1 MQTQMQWQV
10 VVRDADEAVA
20 AVRAGAER
28 LEIAST
34 ALEVIRA
41 AVQRVR
47 YLRDG
52 VVIVVDL
59 AAGDATSAAL
69 ALRARQ
75 LAGCGVDA
83 VQVPVP
89 VGPGGELRLIRLGAL
104 VREGVPVVPVL
115 AVPTSR
121 SAGVDDD
128 PARLARQVAVAAAQS
143 FAAVLLDLTAAGG
156 AGPGVE
162 VVEPG
167 GLVGAITVLRRRGAV
182 VGLRAAPRPR
192 DVARLLHW
200 APDFACLTCQ
210 ERGEREPLVLDAA
223 RVTQWHVG
231 LAARQRPGGASAPGV
246 AR

>member
-75 LAGCGVDA
+75 LADCGVDA

-89 VGPGGELRLIRLGAL
+89 GGPDGELRLIRLGAL
-104 VREGVPVVPVL
+104 AREGVPVVPVL

>member
-28 LEIAST
+28 LEIAGA

-47 YLRDG
+47 YLRDD
-52 VVIVVDL
+52 VVIVAEL
-59 AAGDATSAAL
+59 ATGDATSAAL

-89 VGPGGELRLIRLGAL
+89 VGPDGELRLIRLGAL

>member
-28 LEIAST
+28 LEITGA

-47 YLRDG
+47 YLRDD
-52 VVIVVDL
+52 VVIVAEL

-89 VGPGGELRLIRLGAL
+89 GGPDGELRLTRLGAL

-115 AVPTSR
+115 AVPM
-121 SAGVDDD
+121 GVGDD

-156 AGPGVE
+156 AGPWRE
-162 VVEPG
+162 AVEPG
-167 GLVGAITVLRRRGAV
+167 GLVGAIAVLRRRGAV

-210 ERGEREPLVLDAA
+210 ERGEREPFVLDAA
-223 RVTQWHVG
+223 RVTQWHAG
-231 LAARQRPGGASAPGV
+231 LAARQRLGGVSAPG
-246 AR
+246 ATR

>member
-75 LAGCGVDA
+75 LTGCGVDA

-89 VGPGGELRLIRLGAL
+89 GGPDGELRLTRLGAL
-104 VREGVPVVPVL
+104 AREGVPVVPVL
-115 AVPTSR
+115 AVPT
-121 SAGVDDD
+121 GGGDD
-128 PARLARQVAVAAAQS
+128 PARLARQAAVAAAQS

-156 AGPGVE
+156 AGPWRE
-162 VVEPG
+162 AVEPG
-167 GLVGAITVLRRRGAV
+167 SLVGAIAVLRRRGAA

-200 APDFACLTCQ
+200 GPDFACLTCQ

>member
-28 LEIAST
+28 LEIAGT

-89 VGPGGELRLIRLGAL
+89 VGPDGELRLIRLGAL

-156 AGPGVE
+156 AGPWRE
-162 VVEPG
+162 AVEPG
-167 GLVGAITVLRRRGAV
+167 GLVGAIAVLRRRGAA

-223 RVTQWHVG
+223 RVTQWHAG

>member
-28 LEIAST
+28 LEIAGA

-47 YLRDG
+47 YLRDD
-52 VVIVVDL
+52 VVIVAEL

-89 VGPGGELRLIRLGAL
+89 GGPDGELRLIRLGAL
-104 VREGVPVVPVL
+104 AREGVPVVPVL
-115 AVPTSR
+115 AVPT
-121 SAGVDDD
+121 GGGDD

-143 FAAVLLDLTAAGG
+143 FAAVLLDLTAEGG
-156 AGPGVE
+156 AGPWRE
-162 VVEPG
+162 AVEPG

-223 RVTQWHVG
+223 RVTQWHAG
-231 LAARQRPGGASAPGV
+231 LAARQRPGGASAPGA

>member
-28 LEIAST
+28 LEITGA

-89 VGPGGELRLIRLGAL
+89 VGPDGELRLIRLGAL
-104 VREGVPVVPVL
+104 VREGVPVVPVVPVL

-223 RVTQWHVG
+223 RVTQDRKSV
-231 LAARQRPGGASAPGV
+231 V
-246 AR
+246 